1 MMTRSNLQAIRR
13 AALAAVVVCALLAAG
28 SARAQTQALVSVSPE
43 RQLVHLGEEFAV
55 QVRIDDVQALYGF
68 DVLLSFPPELLEALS
83 VTDEN
88 FLAPGFGGPLFNN
101 DAGTVQVIHSQMN
114 PTEPVSGSGAL
125 FTVMFRADAEG
136 ATAALL
142 LSKVELTDRD
152 GLLIPCDTRGG
163 TVRLGDYQLF
173 LPAAFR

>member
-1 MMTRSNLQAIRR
+1 MRSNLQAIRR

-28 SARAQTQALVSVSPE
+28 LARAQTQALVSVSPE
-43 RQLVHLGEEFAV
+43 HQLVHLGDEFSV

-68 DVLLSFPPELLEALS
+68 DVLLSFPPGLLEALS
-83 VTDEN
+83 VVNGD
-88 FLAPGFGGPLFNN
+88 FLAPGIGWQIIDN
-101 DAGTVQVIHSQMN
+101 DAGTVNLVNTQIN
-114 PTEPVSGSGAL
+114 PAEPASGSGAL